1 MQEAQREREM
11 PRSIE
16 NPHYQTFS
24 GHGRV
29 NEADNDEEGN
39 QRHRAVQFSDI
50 TENMWNR
57 NETQTQNTVS
67 AVASVGLS
75 TSEGRGKG
83 EDGTKYKKI
92 HPINRQTNGE
102 QLAILDKSVMGKI
115 S

>member
-1 MQEAQREREM
+1 MYTLQKCRNAGIKKKKTKQIM
-11 PRSIE
+11 MKK
-16 NPHYQTFS
+16 T
-24 GHGRV
+24 V
-29 NEADNDEEGN
+29 
-39 QRHRAVQFSDI
+39 RHRAVQFSDI

-83 EDGTKYKKI
+83 EDGKYQKI

-102 QLAILDKSVMGKI
+102 QLAILHKSVMGKI